1 MTPEQAKEAE
11 ANAFAMELLMPR
23 EWLLADIKK
32 LGGVDIEDE
41 RAMARLAKKYGVSL
55 TVMALRIGQLAGER
69 LAP

>member
-1 MTPEQAKEAE
+1 MTPEQAMEAE

-41 RAMARLAKKYGVSL
+41 KAMARLAKKYGVSL
-55 TVMALRIGQLAGER
+55 TVMALRIGQLAGAR
-69 LAP
+69 LAT

>member
-1 MTPEQAKEAE
+1 MTPEQAMEAE